1 MRNKLLE
8 EMAIETRKSEN
19 DRQEFASSSKSKV
32 TL

>member
-8 EMAIETRKSEN
+8 EMAVETRKSEK
-19 DRQEFASSSKSKV
+19 RQEFASSSKSKV